1 MLIRSAKLFGAA
13 ICVMGCMQLAVAQ
26 CKKAKDEDIP
36 HGANETILVDEGVIR
51 QVHGMVF
58 FPNNALESRREPQND
73 IVVEI
78 YIYSGDYSDQ
88 NINKILGVKNRVAA
102 CVTGVDGRI
111 SFLRLKPGRYLLRAG
126 TRERNQF
133 NILHVILKLDPKRGD
148 NKELE
153 IVLQPCT

>member
-1 MLIRSAKLFGAA
+1 
-13 ICVMGCMQLAVAQ
+13 
-26 CKKAKDEDIP
+26 
-36 HGANETILVDEGVIR
+36 
-51 QVHGMVF
+51 MVF
-58 FPNNALESRREPQND
+58 FPNYALESGREPGND

-88 NINKILGVKNRVAA
+88 NVNKILGVKNRVAA
-102 CVTGVDGRI
+102 CVTGVDGRF

-133 NILHVILKLDPKRGD
+133 NVLHVILKLDPKRGD

-153 IVLQPCT
+153 IVLQPGT